1 MAGRFFDDC
10 GGATAGTSSHHVQ
23 TRLKIILPQIIL
35 PFFPPHV
42 LSHFIVCSHA
52 AAAAEQRNE
61 VDFSFSVDP
70 VQVLLT
76 NRSSEPQRESFEE
89 WAHN

>member
-35 PFFPPHV
+35 PFFLPHV
-42 LSHFIVCSHA
+42 LSYFIVCSHA
-52 AAAAEQRNE
+52 AAAEQLNE
-61 VDFSFSVDP
+61 VGFSFSVDP
-70 VQVLLT
+70 VQVLST
-76 NRSSEPQRESFEE
+76 NRSSEPQRESFEV
-89 WAHN
+89 